1 MYIENIINR
10 INNAN
15 KSRSG
20 FYFELLIQNLLKLHF
35 SKQGKNFITDF
46 QIGKIRL
53 DGYIETGIDIYDG
66 PIGFEIKYVHQM
78 NCTMM
83 NSMLKRFT
91 ELLHTSPIKYIIII
105 CLSPSI

>member
-35 SKQGKNFITDF
+35 SKQGKILLLTFRLA
-46 QIGKIRL
+46 RL
-53 DGYIETGIDIYDG
+53 D
-66 PIGFEIKYVHQM
+66 
-78 NCTMM
+78 
-83 NSMLKRFT
+83 
-91 ELLHTSPIKYIIII
+91 
-105 CLSPSI
+105 